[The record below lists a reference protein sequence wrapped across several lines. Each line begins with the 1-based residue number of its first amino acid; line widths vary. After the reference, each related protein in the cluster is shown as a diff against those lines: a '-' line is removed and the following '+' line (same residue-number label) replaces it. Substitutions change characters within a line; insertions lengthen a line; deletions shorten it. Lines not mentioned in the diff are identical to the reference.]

1 MGVWR
6 LIGRNGHQ
14 GKEAHRAPAE
24 DFRPALRIPLPP
36 AASARRF
43 GPRTGRARK
52 SSRKAKKRPSRSSAQ
67 VQQGGMKRT
76 REPSRSPASSGDL
89 GLRLSAFKRHD
100 AAAATWPPCAMRIP
114 YPRTHLFP
122 SEPGA

>member
-14 GKEAHRAPAE
+14 GKEAHRARCQ
-24 DFRPALRIPLPP
+24 DFRPALCISPSP

-43 GPRTGRARK
+43 GPMAGRPRN

-76 REPSRSPASSGDL
+76 REPSRSPASRGDL
-89 GLRLSAFKRHD
+89 GLRLAAFKRHD
-100 AAAATWPPCAMRIP
+100 AAAASWPPCAMCIP

-122 SEPGA
+122 SGAGG